1 MNRSE
6 HLRTCSSSG
15 CSQSAV
21 ISFCWKWYKE
31 GTALNQRQ
39 GHGWPQVNDA
49 HGQLRLARMVWS
61 STQATAYQI
70 VHHSLLQKNVHS
82 HRSVRVP
89 MLTSIHKFPQW
100 VHEQQNRTMNDGR
113 RWPHLMNQ
121 VFFYI
126 MWIVGF
132 MCIAHMTGKCHGL
145 KTNYVSKH
153 WRPCA
158 PVHGKSTP
166 CWLWT
171 LSAG

>member
-6 HLRTCSSSG
+6 HLRNCSSSG

-39 GHGWPQVNDA
+39 GHGWPHVNDA
-49 HGQLRLARMVWS
+49 HGQLMLARMVWS

-89 MLTSIHKFPQW
+89 TLTSIHHKFPQW

-113 RWPHLMNQ
+113 RWPRLMNQ
-121 VFFYI
+121 VSWFENYGSSHPGGCYFD
-126 MWIVGF
+126 
-132 MCIAHMTGKCHGL
+132 
-145 KTNYVSKH
+145 TNYVSKH
-153 WRPCA
+153 CCRPCA
-158 PVHGKSTP
+158 PVHGNSTP